1 MENKA
6 VHQGYTNK
14 LKNRLFGIL
23 CEYEKRGDWE
33 KCLDGVLIEL
43 LGYTEEEKTI
53 NYYTLW
59 YKISSLRYLRYEY
72 FRKTIFDCLSL
83 LNE

>member
-6 VHQGYTNK
+6 VHQGYNNK

-33 KCLDGVLIEL
+33 KGLDGVLIEL

>member
-1 MENKA
+1 MGNKA
-6 VHQGYTNK
+6 VHQGYHNK

-33 KCLDGVLIEL
+33 KYLDGVLIEL
-43 LGYTEEEKTI
+43 LGYAEDEKSI